1 MIELASVT
9 KKYTQAAAVR
19 DFSLKVEPA
28 AFCVL
33 LGPSG
38 CGKSTVLRMINGMI
52 TPDQGSVTVRG
63 ESVASADLEK
73 LRRSIGYVIQSVGLF
88 PHWTIAQNILAVPKL
103 LRWSAAKRAARL
115 DYIIAL
121 LEIDATLL
129 SRKPRELSGGQQQRI
144 GVARALAAD
153 PDIIL
158 MDEPFAA
165 LDPLSRA
172 NLQAEM
178 QKIHKQSGKTIIFVT
193 HDIDEAFKLASQIVL
208 MNQGQIVQ
216 AGEPREI
223 LENPANDFVSQF
235 LGGAFAKLRLLD
247 RLLVGFRMRPGLSD
261 AKVNVG
267 ESESLKTA
275 LNLMLVHRVARLAVV
290 NDSQHRIGEI
300 SIEDIISDAV

>member
-1 MIELASVT
+1 MIELANVT

-19 DFSLKVEPA
+19 DFSLTVEPA

-52 TPDQGSVTVRG
+52 TPDQGSVKVRG

-103 LRWSAAKRAARL
+103 LRWSAAKCAARL

-178 QKIHKQSGKTIIFVT
+178 QKIQKQSGKTIIFVT

-216 AGEPREI
+216 AGEPGEI

-247 RLLVGFRMRPGLSD
+247 RLLVGLRMRPGLSD
-261 AKVNVG
+261 AKINVG

-275 LNLMLVHRVARLAVV
+275 LNLMLVHGVARLAVV
-290 NDSQHRIGEI
+290 DDHQQRLGEI
-300 SIEDIISDAV
+300 TIEDIISNAV